1 MTAESGEGGMKLK
14 QAYRAAYAI
23 RRCKT
28 KQGKRKA
35 VLKWCR
41 AMLEALS

>member
-1 MTAESGEGGMKLK
+1 MNLT

-23 RRCKT
+23 RKRKT
-28 KQGKRKA
+28 RQGKRKA

-41 AMLEALS
+41 IMKEVLS

>member
-1 MTAESGEGGMKLK
+1 MKLR

-23 RRCKT
+23 RKRKT

-35 VLKWCR
+35 VLKWCKV
-41 AMLEALS
+41 MKEALS

>member
-1 MTAESGEGGMKLK
+1 MNLT

-23 RRCKT
+23 RRRKT
-28 KQGKRKA
+28 KHGKKRA
-35 VLKWCR
+35 VLKWCK